1 MEKISIKNI
10 IDFRRKSQKSKI
22 TFVNNLNKPKKPSES
37 GGDYWISCLSA
48 ISNSFKYNSN
58 INITEKIDEL
68 EFGID
73 ATPHKITKT
82 MYQRNIDILYNFED
96 YDFTILKP
104 TSNLTFLKKPKS
116 ISILNIHGLPIQVL
130 PNHVYSFEENGA
142 RFIGAIWFVAKL
154 DGYKKDEIAL
164 FTEGIYKYLE
174 VNHSDEYLIH
184 PKHCIAIDVNTC
196 KEVNYLDILNN
207 KNLQSLESSVDLIK
221 ELI

>member
-10 IDFRRKSQKSKI
+10 IDFRRKSQKSKV
-22 TFVNNLNKPKKPSES
+22 TFVNNLNKPKKLNES

-48 ISNSFKYNSN
+48 ISNSFKYKSN

-68 EFGID
+68 EYGID
-73 ATPHKITKT
+73 STPHKITKT

-104 TSNLTFLKKPKS
+104 TTELTFLKKPKS
-116 ISILNIHGLPIQVL
+116 ISVLNIHGLLVQIL

-142 RFIGAIWFVAKL
+142 RYIGAIWFVAKL
-154 DGYKKDEIAL
+154 DGYSKGEIAL

-184 PKHCIAIDVNTC
+184 PKYCIAIDAYSCT
-196 KEVNYLDILNN
+196 EVNYLEILSN
-207 KNLQSLESSVDLIK
+207 KNLKSLDISVDLIK
-221 ELI
+221 ALI